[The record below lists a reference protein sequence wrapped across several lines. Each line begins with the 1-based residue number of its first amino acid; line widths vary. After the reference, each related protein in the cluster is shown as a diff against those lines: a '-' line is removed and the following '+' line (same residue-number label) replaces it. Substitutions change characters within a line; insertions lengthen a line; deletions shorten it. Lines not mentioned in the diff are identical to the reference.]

1 MDQNFQER
9 LIHAEN
15 DETTGEETI
24 SPVENLYPLAGEV
37 PMVETPLQETPIWE
51 DAAVEVQVMEPLE
64 VEKTPLWEDSAVEV
78 QVMEPLD
85 VEETPLW
92 VDPAEVIPA
101 VEDHVEGVSLWGQT
115 DEEPPVK
122 EPLAED
128 DLLYETPVQENLS
141 GEKPVVADPIFEPLP
156 ADVAEVETPVQEI
169 PAWRKL

>member
-37 PMVETPLQETPIWE
+37 PIVETPLQETPIWE
-51 DAAVEVQVMEPLE
+51 DA
-64 VEKTPLWEDSAVEV
+64 AVEV